1 MAVLI
6 ATSIIV
12 LMFSGAMMLASRRDI
27 KNEVSVETNTKIFK
41 VTKIITII
49 CALILSFL
57 CLHFFLKVLLEVAV
71 TFAENQQHIAFKD
84 MDIVMNIIKTL

>member
-49 CALILSFL
+49 CALITIISML
-57 CLHFFLKVLLEVAV
+57 

>member
-27 KNEVSVETNTKIFK
+27 KNEVSVETSHKNYYYNMR
-41 VTKIITII
+41 
-49 CALILSFL
+49 SYNY
-57 CLHFFLKVLLEVAV
+57 HFYAY
-71 TFAENQQHIAFKD
+71 ISS
-84 MDIVMNIIKTL
+84 